1 MLTYCFFRKSLLGTE
16 DHVSGDVKNSKLD
29 FWEQLA
35 RVSGQVSLKMNL
47 KNIRIGLFSISS

>member
-1 MLTYCFFRKSLLGTE
+1 MNANIVFLQESLLGTE

-35 RVSGQVSLKMNL
+35 RISGQVSLKIN
-47 KNIRIGLFSISS
+47 